1 VGGGSISK
9 ARIKTL
15 SSEWNQYFL
24 IHQPEMYLSKLSIPV
39 MAIHGN
45 QDTQMAATVNL
56 QAIEAALNPSQKHLM
71 IEMDGL
77 NHLFQTSK
85 TGLMSE
91 YSQIQETI
99 APQVLKTI
107 NNWILNVA
115 TK

>member
-9 ARIKTL
+9 TRINTL
-15 SSEWNQYFL
+15 SSAWNQYFL
-24 IHQPEMYLSKLSIPV
+24 THQPETYLSKLSIPV

-45 QDTQMAATVNL
+45 KDKQMVATVNL
-56 QAIEAALNPSQKHLM
+56 QAIEAALSPSSKHLV

-77 NHLFQTSK
+77 NHLFQTAN

-91 YSQIQETI
+91 YSQITETI
-99 APQVLKTI
+99 APQVLNKMK
-107 NNWILNVA
+107 NWILNVA